1 MGVHSVV
8 EMGAKG
14 SGSGGNLKTGNGSV
28 WHGHWALCM
37 GAGACVWEHLRV
49 SMGTEASNLSQC
61 LLLGSSFYYNSPPY
75 SFPLFFLLSLPF
87 STYLLCC
94 RHLLL
99 KHPPILISPLTQSEI
114 SSPLFLPLFLPQFSP
129 FFLPI
134 PSPLPFAP
142 LPARGMVRAYP
153 RSLGCTD

>member
-1 MGVHSVV
+1 MDSVL

-28 WHGHWALCM
+28 WHGSRSLRM
-37 GAGACVWEHLRV
+37 GASESGNGHISIWPLT
-49 SMGTEASNLSQC
+49 MFTLGLIF
-61 LLLGSSFYYNSPPY
+61 LLQFTSLLISPLLSSFSP
-75 SFPLFFLLSLPF
+75 
-87 STYLLCC
+87 LLCILC
-94 RHLLL
+94 YRHLLF
-99 KHPPILISPLTQSEI
+99 KHTPIPISPLTQSEI